1 MVVLN
6 RLSSEYR
13 EVSRQLAKEKEQ
25 KKMELQASDGFV
37 YSRLAYFNLS
47 SASLVHFT
55 ILGLYKSVLDWIESE
70 IYVC

>member
-37 YSRLAYFNLS
+37 CSRLAYFNLS
-47 SASLVHFT
+47 TSAPLIHFYSGT
-55 ILGLYKSVLDWIESE
+55 I
-70 IYVC
+70 